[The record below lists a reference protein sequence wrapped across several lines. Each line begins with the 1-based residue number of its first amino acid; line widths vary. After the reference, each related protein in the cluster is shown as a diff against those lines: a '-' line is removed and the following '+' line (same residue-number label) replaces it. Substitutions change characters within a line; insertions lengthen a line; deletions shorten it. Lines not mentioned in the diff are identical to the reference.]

1 MAQCLSPANG
11 CYYAALAG
19 GKSDNDS
26 LASAL
31 SSVEWLKLDNIKTQ
45 LEGLGFSESLW
56 VWANAHLQWSG
67 KFGLPCAER
76 LGKLGLGMP
85 W

>member
-19 GKSDNDS
+19 GKSDNES

-56 VWANAHLQWSG
+56 VWATLICNGRASLVCLAPRGWAS
-67 KFGLPCAER
+67 
-76 LGKLGLGMP
+76 LG
-85 W
+85 